1 VEESVWGLTPLLRTL
16 STFPVLKNS
25 LKNISLVS
33 FQWEIFS
40 LVGNRKAI
48 KALIQDISGNIEMVD
63 VKASEVKQDDAEWL
77 QLIDDQNKRGAD
89 FQDVLKKEEARLKE
103 RQRKRERSNEMI
115 KFISFENSQEQN
127 GIPVKPARYVTLI
140 SCPVRVNY

>member
-1 VEESVWGLTPLLRTL
+1 
-16 STFPVLKNS
+16 LKNS

-33 FQWEIFS
+33 FQWEFFS

-127 GIPVKPARYVTLI
+127 SIPVKPARYVTLI
-140 SCPVRVNY
+140 SCPARVNY